1 MRKNVVFSA
10 VVLIPKNTELDLRRE
25 THLLAKGTCIINGGT
40 VMIVKEPLSL
50 IRIIRSISLCK
61 LEPVSCIMI
70 LKQAT
75 EQ

>member
-1 MRKNVVFSA
+1 MRKNVIFSV
-10 VVLIPKNTELDLRRE
+10 VVLIPKVTEPGLRRE

-40 VMIVKEPLSL
+40 VMIGGEPLSL
-50 IRIIRSISLCK
+50 IKIIRLISLCK
-61 LEPVSCIMI
+61 LEPVNCIMI

>member
-1 MRKNVVFSA
+1 MRKNVAFSV
-10 VVLIPKNTELDLRRE
+10 VVLIPKNTEPGLRRE
-25 THLLAKGTCIINGGT
+25 THLLAKGTCTTNVGT
-40 VMIVKEPLSL
+40 VMIANEPLSL
-50 IRIIRSISLCK
+50 TRIIRLISLCK